1 MDKFIKEYLSN
12 TSNVLSLVNQK
23 IIKDIIFAL
32 KKLKKKKG
40 RVFFLGVGGGAGNAT
55 HAVNDFRKICGIESY
70 TPSDNVSELT
80 ARINDD
86 GWENS
91 YKDWLIVSNL
101 SKRDALFIFSVG
113 GGNIKKKVS
122 LNLVQAIK
130 IAKQR
135 KTLIIGIT
143 GPDGG
148 YTKKVSNLCLTIPIK
163 NKKKITAITESFQS
177 IIWHLI
183 VSHPELK
190 KNSMKWES
198 LLK

>member
-1 MDKFIKEYLSN
+1 MSYIVKHLDESKKIL
-12 TSNVLSLVNQK
+12 QK
-23 IIKDIIFAL
+23 LDPDVIERMTDIL
-32 KKLKKKKG
+32 LETRDHGG
-40 RVFFLGVGGGAGNAT
+40 RLFVLGVGGSAANAS
-55 HAVNDFRKICGIESY
+55 HAVNAFRKICGIESY

>member
-1 MDKFIKEYLSN
+1 MTYTRTHLAESIEIIKKIDQ
-12 TSNVLSLVNQK
+12 QK
-23 IIKDIIFAL
+23 IENIVNIISEIKKI
-32 KKLKKKKG
+32 KG